1 MGSHG
6 GGRWDC
12 GVLRFIIWDCP
23 PFLILEL
30 PVLGLLRTVAVSSLF
45 RFSEGVPGAV
55 ILVVIFYVKFSV
67 GLWQS
72 PSSLGNGIVGLD
84 IRKFREF

>member
-30 PVLGLLRTVAVSSLF
+30 PVLGLFRTVAVSSLF

-55 ILVVIFYVKFSV
+55 ILVIIFYVKLSV
-67 GLWQS
+67 GLRRS
-72 PSSLGNGIVGLD
+72 PSSLRNGIVRLD
-84 IRKFREF
+84 IGKFGEF